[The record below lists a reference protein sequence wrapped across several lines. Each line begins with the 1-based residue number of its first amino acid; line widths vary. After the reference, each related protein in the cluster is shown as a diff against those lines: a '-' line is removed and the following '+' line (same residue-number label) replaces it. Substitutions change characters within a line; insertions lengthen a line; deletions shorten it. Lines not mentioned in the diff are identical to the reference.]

1 MGPFSFKMQKKRPH
15 KAARNVFHREAK
27 LEERLSLLCLNGGNG
42 NNAQHILGRAAAR
55 QVVHRST

>member
-1 MGPFSFKMQKKRPH
+1 MGPFSFIMQKNGPH
-15 KAARNVFHREAK
+15 KATRNVFHREAK
-27 LEERLSLLCLNGGNG
+27 LEERLSLLCLNSGNG

>member
-1 MGPFSFKMQKKRPH
+1 MGPFSFIMQKNGPH

-42 NNAQHILGRAAAR
+42 NNAQHVLG
-55 QVVHRST
+55 